1 MRRYKNGIV
10 REIKYGKRGIAMGIK
25 KALRA
30 IWAVPLIC
38 ALLLSS
44 CGNDTAV
51 TETTAAITQT
61 PSAAET
67 TSGTEAATETVSV
80 TSSETET
87 QTESETTEA
96 AAKTE
101 TEASTTTATAT
112 EAVSSETTDKS
123 VTTTAA
129 PSETATTTTTTAA
142 ATTTTVTTTTS
153 APITTAPKAEVIIP
167 KVKTP
172 LADGTNVISGENGEV
187 DYGNASEGYISAVY
201 TGSSKAVKLR
211 IKQGGTQ
218 YDHNLDPGGKREF
231 FPLMGSGS
239 YTVKMYEQVSG
250 KNYAEI
256 LSGDFDA
263 AVKSDTST
271 YLYPNKY
278 VSYKDGSE
286 CVKKAAEVC
295 AGKSGDAE
303 KIGAVFLWISDNIT
317 YDKNLA
323 ATVQSGYV
331 PDPDSTL
338 AAGKGI
344 CFDYAS
350 LFAAMCRSQSIPARL
365 VIGYAEPDI
374 YHAWN
379 EVYTEETGWITPELF
394 LKKKGYNIADATFYA
409 GNSDKEKIAG
419 YISDEGNYSAMY
431 RY

>member
-1 MRRYKNGIV
+1 
-10 REIKYGKRGIAMGIK
+10 MGGNYIK
-25 KALRA
+25 K
-30 IWAVPLIC
+30 IFSAVPLLC

-44 CGNDTAV
+44 CGDGGNSGETSASITETISESV
-51 TETTAAITQT
+51 TETVSE
-61 PSAAET
+61 SAAET
-67 TSGTEAATETVSV
+67 TEIKTVSEASAEKE
-80 TSSETET
+80 TESKTDTKASETEISVSETASETPAETEST
-87 QTESETTEA
+87 QKSETEMTTGTPAGTASETT
-96 AAKTE
+96 K
-101 TEASTTTATAT
+101 
-112 EAVSSETTDKS
+112 
-123 VTTTAA
+123 TTTAA
-129 PSETATTTTTTAA
+129 ETET
-142 ATTTTVTTTTS
+142 TTTTVTE
-153 APITTAPKAEVIIP
+153 PPPPKAEIIIP
-167 KVKTP
+167 KVKVP
-172 LADGTNVISGENGEV
+172 LADGAAVITGENGEV
-187 DYGNASEGYISAVY
+187 DHGNASEGYISAVY

-211 IKQGGTQ
+211 IKCGDTQ
-218 YDHNLDPGGKREF
+218 YDHDLAPGGKREF

-239 YTVKMYEQVSG
+239 YTVKMYEQLSG

-256 LSGDFDA
+256 LSGDFEA
-263 AVKSDTST
+263 AVKSETSA

-278 VSYKDGSE
+278 VNYGDGSE

-295 AGKSGDAE
+295 AGKNGDVE
-303 KIGAVFLWISDNIT
+303 KIGAVFDWIADNIT
-317 YDKNLA
+317 YDKTLA

-331 PDPDSTL
+331 PDPDRTI